1 MGKILMLPGDGIG
14 TEVMAEVRRII
25 DWYGTQRGFD
35 VTIDEDLVGGCAY
48 DAHGQAI
55 SDAAMEKAHQ
65 SDAVMLGA
73 VGGPQWDGVA
83 YDGVPRQGF
92 SDCEVN
98 WGCLQIYVPR
108 FVLLP
113 LLMRLL

>member
-48 DAHGQAI
+48 DSNI
-55 SDAAMEKAHQ
+55 ELTNNM
-65 SDAVMLGA
+65 
-73 VGGPQWDGVA
+73 
-83 YDGVPRQGF
+83 
-92 SDCEVN
+92 
-98 WGCLQIYVPR
+98 
-108 FVLLP
+108 
-113 LLMRLL
+113 

>member
-1 MGKILMLPGDGIG
+1 
-14 TEVMAEVRRII
+14 MAK
-25 DWYGTQRGFD
+25 RGLD
-35 VTIDEDLVGGCAY
+35 VTIDEDLVGGCAR

-83 YDGVPRQGF
+83 YDVRPEAG
-92 SDCEVN
+92 
-98 WGCLQIYVPR
+98 L
-108 FVLLP
+108 
-113 LLMRLL
+113 